1 VGLRERFRTARG
13 VARSL
18 CIYYG
23 SRRHGA
29 AMDRLY
35 AGFVKPGDLVFDAG
49 AHVGDR
55 IAAFRRLGARVVAI
69 EPQPALVRILKLLY
83 GRDSAVVIEPVA
95 LGEAAGTVELKLNI
109 DNPTVSTAS
118 DDFVA
123 AAQGAPGWH
132 GQAWTGRAMVAMT
145 TLDAMV
151 ARHGQPAFV
160 KIDVEGFEAQ
170 VLAGL
175 TRPVAALSFEFTT
188 IQRAVALA
196 ALDRCVA
203 LGLTSFD
210 AALGESQT
218 LVHGAWQTAD
228 AIRAWLSDLPDTANS
243 GDIYAVQ
250 R

>member
-1 VGLRERFRTARG
+1 
-13 VARSL
+13 
-18 CIYYG
+18 
-23 SRRHGA
+23 
-29 AMDRLY
+29 
-35 AGFVKPGDLVFDAG
+35 
-49 AHVGDR
+49 
-55 IAAFRRLGARVVAI
+55 
-69 EPQPALVRILKLLY
+69 
-83 GRDSAVVIEPVA
+83 
-95 LGEAAGTVELKLNI
+95 
-109 DNPTVSTAS
+109 
-118 DDFVA
+118 
-123 AAQGAPGWH
+123 
-132 GQAWTGRAMVAMT
+132 MT

-203 LGLTSFD
+203 LGLTGFD
-210 AALGESQT
+210 AALGESQI

-228 AIRAWLSDLPDTANS
+228 AIRAWLIGLPGAANS
-243 GDIYAVQ
+243 GDIYAVH